1 MGRAVSEDCQ
11 AASATLLHPVNPLTF
26 ITRSARLNKQRS
38 GDLSLPPPRISEIPR
53 FCQRRKSLH
62 LLSKFS
68 SQYIAIPSVIP
79 YIYTYKSEPINVKHL
94 PNIITAL
101 RIVGS
106 IGLLFCNVAGWQFWT
121 LYVFCGISDMID
133 GWLARRLHV
142 ESKTGSVLDSIA
154 DLSFMACCAIQLL
167 PILSIPSWLWMWA
180 GIIVIIKI
188 VNQIIA
194 LIYIKRFCFPH
205 TIANK
210 LTGFLLFIA
219 VPTIGWHIIPIVIV
233 AITATFAAIQEG
245 HSIIHWRATSIER

>member
-1 MGRAVSEDCQ
+1 M
-11 AASATLLHPVNPLTF
+11 
-26 ITRSARLNKQRS
+26 RS
-38 GDLSLPPPRISEIPR
+38 GDFRLFPQQILRTPR
-53 FCQRRKSLH
+53 FCLQTKYLH

-68 SQYIAIPSVIP
+68 SQNIAIPSVIP
-79 YIYTYKSEPINVKHL
+79 YIYRYKSKPINVKHL

-106 IGLLFCNVAGWQFWT
+106 IDLLFCNVAGWQFWT

-133 GWLARRLHV
+133 GWLARKLQA

-154 DLSFMACCAIQLL
+154 DLSFVACCAIQLL
-167 PILSIPSWLWMWA
+167 PTMSIPSWLWIWA

-194 LIYIKRFCFPH
+194 LTRIKQLCLPH

-210 LTGFLLFIA
+210 LTGFLLFLT
-219 VPTIGWHIIPIVIV
+219 VPTISWCIIPI
-233 AITATFAAIQEG
+233 AIAAIITTFAAIQEC
-245 HSIIHWRATSIER
+245 HSIRYKINSV